1 VTAFLVLFVSASL
14 LPGASMRDAQAA
26 VDRAD
31 LALASRL
38 SEVQQMS
45 EVLGG
50 LQTYIEYL
58 KATGERP

>member
-1 VTAFLVLFVSASL
+1 MTAFLVLMVSASL
-14 LPGASMRDAQAA
+14 LPGARMRDAQAA

-38 SEVQQMS
+38 SEVRRMS

-50 LQTYIEYL
+50 PQAYIEYI
-58 KATGERP
+58 KAIDQR